1 MGLVTLHGPKGNG
14 LRTPT
19 LKVEN
24 IEEQVLPYLEEA
36 NHVIQRE
43 QGVGL
48 AAPQIGVPYSWY
60 IDTLL
65 KVYIN
70 PEIVE
75 DPDAE
80 EERVFEGCLS
90 IPERRYATQRMSRVS
105 LSFTN
110 VDGEHELLHFSKLSA
125 WVAQHECDHL
135 NGILV
140 CDHGERVYKGDE

>member
-1 MGLVTLHGPKGNG
+1 MGLVTLFGPHGKD
-14 LRTPT
+14 LRLPT
-19 LKVEN
+19 QKVDN

-36 NHVIQRE
+36 AHVIQRE

-48 AAPQIGVPYSWY
+48 AAPQIGVPYAWY

-70 PEIVE
+70 PEIVDNPE
-75 DPDAE
+75 GE

-90 IPERRYATQRMSRVS
+90 VPERRYATKRMSKVG

-110 VDGEHELLHFSKLSA
+110 IDGEHELLQFSKLSA

>member
-1 MGLVTLHGPKGNG
+1 MGLVRLNGPGG
-14 LRTPT
+14 GDLRSATQ
-19 LKVEN
+19 LVDN
-24 IEEQVLPYLEEA
+24 INEQVVPYLEEA
-36 NHVIQRE
+36 EHVIQRE

-60 IDTLL
+60 IDTML

-70 PEIVE
+70 PELVP
-75 DPDAE
+75 DPDAK

-90 IPERRYATQRMSRVS
+90 IPERRYATKRMSKVG

-110 VDGEHELLHFSKLSA
+110 IDGNHELLQFNKLSA

-135 NGILV
+135 RGVLV